1 MDAAAPLDS
10 ALGRV
15 GLLAAALLAAA
26 AVLSERPR
34 LRAAATAGALVLT
47 PVLLVAEIYDT
58 EQFQTFRDRPA
69 FTAALTAAALLV
81 LLALSIF
88 IARRPLS
95 LPLLAVAALPF
106 RIPVETAGQTA
117 NLLVPLYG
125 VIAAGAL
132 AQMPALLGRRLPQGT
147 HERPRGPLAAVL
159 LAFVALY
166 ALQAAYADDVS
177 VAGQQVVFFYVPFAL
192 LFGLLVRL
200 EWTRRLLTWCLAI
213 VAALALAFAL
223 IGFVEYATRTLLLN
237 PKVIASNAFGSYFR
251 VNSLF
256 FDPNIYGRF
265 IAEVMIAVAAVLAWT
280 ARRRDI
286 ALLGIALA
294 VMWAALV
301 LTFSQSSFAALLAGL
316 AVLGALRWSL
326 RPVAIIAAVV
336 IGLGAVAGTAALA
349 VRGDFPSPRQVN
361 KATVGRS
368 KLVKGGLELWTER
381 PVQGYGSGSFQPE
394 YKRERNLSRPNAVTA
409 SHTTPVTV
417 AAEQGLIGLALYVVL
432 IVVALRTLL
441 AGARGNLARAALGAA
456 FVALVV
462 HTMVY
467 AAFLEDPT
475 TWVLLAAGAAL
486 AAGQKPSSASSSS
499 SASRRNFV

>member
-10 ALGRV
+10 ALGRA
-15 GLLAAALLAAA
+15 GLIAAAVLAAA

-34 LRAAATAGALVLT
+34 LRAAAMAGALVLT
-47 PVLLVAEIYDT
+47 PILLIAEIYDT
-58 EQFQTFRDRPA
+58 EQFRTLRDRPA
-69 FTAALTAAALLV
+69 FTAAAAAAGLAAV
-81 LLALSIF
+81 AALALA
-88 IARRPLS
+88 IARRPLL
-95 LPLLAVAALPF
+95 LPLLAFAALPF
-106 RIPVETAGQTA
+106 RIPIEAAGQTA

-125 VIAAGAL
+125 VIAAGTL
-132 AQMPALLGRRLPQGT
+132 AHVPALVRGERPTGT
-147 HERPRGPLAAVL
+147 RARPRGPLAAVL

-166 ALQAAYADDVS
+166 AAQALYVDDVS
-177 VAGQQVVFFYVPFAL
+177 VAGQQVVFFYVPFTL

-200 EWTRRLLTWCLAI
+200 EWTRRMLVSCLGV
-213 VAALALAFAL
+213 VAALALVFAL

-265 IAEVMIAVAAVLAWT
+265 LAEVMIALAAVVAWT
-280 ARRRDI
+280 SRRRDI
-286 ALLGIALA
+286 ALLAAALA
-294 VMWAALV
+294 LLWAALV

-316 AVLGALRWSL
+316 AVVAALRWSV
-326 RPVAIIAAVV
+326 RRVAIIVAIV
-336 IGLGAVAGTAALA
+336 LGAGALA
-349 VRGDFPSPRQVN
+349 GATALAARGELPSPKQVN

-368 KLVKGGLELWTER
+368 KLVTTGLELWSER
-381 PVQGYGSGSFQPE
+381 PLHGYGSGSFQPE
-394 YKRERNLSRPNAVTA
+394 YRRKRDLTRPNAVSA

-417 AAEQGLIGLALYVVL
+417 AAEQGLVGLALYVALV
-432 IVVALRTLL
+432 VVALRTLL
-441 AGARGNLARAALGAA
+441 PGARADLARAVIAAA
-456 FVALVV
+456 FAALLV

-486 AAGQKPSSASSSS
+486 AAPQSSSSVSSSS
-499 SASRRNFV
+499 SATSRKRV

>member
-1 MDAAAPLDS
+1 M
-10 ALGRV
+10 
-15 GLLAAALLAAA
+15 GLVAAALLAAA

-47 PVLLVAEIYDT
+47 PILLIAEIYDT
-58 EQFQTFRDRPA
+58 DQFETFRDRPA
-69 FTAALTAAALLV
+69 VTAGLAAVAVGLVVALAV
-81 LLALSIF
+81 LM
-88 IARRPLS
+88 ARRPLA
-95 LPLLAVAALPF
+95 LPLLAVGALPF
-106 RIPVETAGQTA
+106 RIPIESAGQTA

-125 VIAAGAL
+125 VIAAAAL
-132 AQMPALLGRRLPQGT
+132 AQMPALVRGRLPAGT
-147 HERPRGPLAAVL
+147 HPRPTGPLALVL
-159 LAFVALY
+159 VAFVALY

-200 EWTRRLLTWCLAI
+200 EWTRRLLFWCLAI
-213 VAALALAFAL
+213 VVGLALAFAL

-265 IAEVMIAVAAVLAWT
+265 LAEVMIAVAAVVAWSS
-280 ARRRDI
+280 RRRDVVMLAI
-286 ALLGIALA
+286 VLA
-294 VMWAALV
+294 VLWAALV

-316 AVLGALRWSL
+316 AVVAAFRWSM
-326 RPVAIIAAVV
+326 RPVAGLVAATIAV
-336 IGLGAVAGTAALA
+336 GLVGGAIALA
-349 VRGDFPSPRQVN
+349 VRGDLPSPRQVN

-368 KLVKGGLELWTER
+368 KLVEGGLELWVDR
-381 PVQGYGSGSFQPE
+381 PIQGFGSGSFQSE
-394 YKRERNLSRPNAVTA
+394 YRRKRDLSRPNAVIA

-417 AAEQGLIGLALYVVL
+417 AAEQGLIGLALYVAL
-432 IVVALRTLL
+432 VVIALQTLL
-441 AGARGNLARAALGAA
+441 SRVSGNLGRAAIGAM
-456 FVALVV
+456 FVGLVV

-486 AAGQKPSSASSSS
+486 AAAAQRPSSASSSS
-499 SASRRNFV
+499 SAS